1 MITNVA
7 WIGAV
12 DHRISAAIVF
22 FVLLLLLNT
31 GARRRLF
38 PLRAGA
44 VLLTMCAVSWVLRS
58 LSDVWLA
65 DARLQALCFSAQVMA
80 LHMLF
85 LAGSWMRTMTERA
98 SKSAE
103 AVSCTLMQKSF

>member
-44 VLLTMCAVSWVLRS
+44 ALLTMCAVSWVMRT

-65 DARLQALCFSAQVMA
+65 DVRLQALCFSVQIMT
-80 LHMLF
+80 LHLLF
-85 LAGSWMRTMTERA
+85 LAGSFFCY
-98 SKSAE
+98 KVNKAE
-103 AVSCTLMQKSF
+103 LL